1 MSQNLL
7 DTSLKTPPLENG
19 DRLTREE
26 FERRYCA
33 TPEKTKA
40 ELIAG
45 IVYMASPL
53 RVTHGEPHAAIITWL
68 GNYWGATPGVQLA
81 DNTTVRLDMDN
92 EVQPDALLRV
102 EIGGRSSISEDEYI
116 EGAPELIVE
125 IAASSASYD
134 LHDKLNVYRHHQ
146 VQEYLVWR
154 VYDNEFDWFR
164 LIDGQ
169 YAQLEPNVEGVICSQ
184 VFLGLWLDRSALLA
198 GRLAEVL
205 AIVRQGVSTAEH
217 QSFVNQLAARTA

>member
-1 MSQNLL
+1 MHQNLL
-7 DTSLKTPPLENG
+7 DTILKTPPLENG
-19 DRLTREE
+19 DRLTCEE

-33 TPEKTKA
+33 TSEKTKA

-68 GNYWGATPGVQLA
+68 GTYWGATPGVQLA
-81 DNTTVRLDMDN
+81 DNTTVRIDMDN

-102 EIGGRSSISEDEYI
+102 EIGGRSSINEDEYI

-134 LHDKLNVYRHHQ
+134 LHDKLNVYRRHQ

-184 VFLGLWLDRSALLA
+184 VFPGLWLDRSALLA

-205 AIVRQGVSTAEH
+205 AIVRRGVSTAEH